1 MVRSLSTVQFDA
13 AAYDPIEH
21 KGISNRL
28 LRELGWVKVISGKR
42 DTPRNSEVSLQDQ
55 EELIRRLRELM
66 SARHNALAF
75 ISLVFRSHDRI
86 WVERCAS
93 IIVES

>member
-1 MVRSLSTVQFDA
+1 M
-13 AAYDPIEH
+13 
-21 KGISNRL
+21 
-28 LRELGWVKVISGKR
+28 KVVSGKQ
-42 DTPRNSEVSLQDQ
+42 DTPRNSEVLLQDQ

-86 WVERCAS
+86 WVERCVS
-93 IIVES
+93 IIRDS